1 MSAKFANFLSTALFF
16 LALIVIVLT
25 KNLYLGLF
33 PLILSMFILAW
44 QLGGKINNKMLKFI
58 FLGFEFL
65 LLFILSFFLI
75 NHLLTR
81 GI

>member
-25 KNLYLGLF
+25 KNLYLSLF

-44 QLGGKINNKMLKFI
+44 QLGA
-58 FLGFEFL
+58 FL
-65 LLFILSFFLI
+65 LEVFSG
-75 NHLLTR
+75 T
-81 GI
+81 

>member
-25 KNLYLGLF
+25 KNLYLSLF

-58 FLGFEFL
+58 FWALNFC
-65 LLFILSFFLI
+65 FFLYS
-75 NHLLTR
+75 HFF
-81 GI
+81 